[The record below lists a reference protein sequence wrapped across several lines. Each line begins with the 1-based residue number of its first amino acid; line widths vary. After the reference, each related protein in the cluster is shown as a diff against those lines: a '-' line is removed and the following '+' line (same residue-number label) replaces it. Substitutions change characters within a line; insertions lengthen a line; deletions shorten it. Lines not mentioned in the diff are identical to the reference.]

1 MAWKFGMRFFGV
13 RFWSGEFFW
22 ILFEALG
29 ILGVL
34 ISAPIQLCIPVTLN
48 PEYYPTV

>member
-1 MAWKFGMRFFGV
+1 M
-13 RFWSGEFFW
+13 FFW

-34 ISAPIQLCIPVTLN
+34 IFAAN
-48 PEYYPTV
+48 YPCHFKSRVLPPPLPSVIVHNIIST

>member
-1 MAWKFGMRFFGV
+1 MAWKFGTRFLGVKFWPGDFFG
-13 RFWSGEFFW
+13 

-34 ISAPIQLCIPVTLN
+34 IFAPIQLSLSL
-48 PEYYPTV
+48 